1 MHKQKAKRTQ
11 TQIPFSSHTHAH
23 IYKLYTHKQHSTA
36 KLQTSPFVCLPRR
49 PQLFEQPTC
58 SFRKLSLH
66 ELSLVRS
73 LSLARL
79 RLQAVSLRTDFL
91 QSLHEFRQRRLPL
104 NPSGRLATRA
114 CLVGNSVNSK
124 TGRKNQ
130 HTHTHAGT
138 TTGSRYS
145 GRGVVTC
152 GRWAV
157 GGVKT
162 LWATSA
168 VRRRTRIIKV
178 KRK

>member
-23 IYKLYTHKQHSTA
+23 IYKLYTHTNSTQRRSFKRVPLCVYLVGHNYSSNPRAAFASFHSM
-36 KLQTSPFVCLPRR
+36 
-49 PQLFEQPTC
+49 
-58 SFRKLSLH
+58 SFHSFSR
-66 ELSLVRS
+66 
-73 LSLARL
+73 SLARL

>member
-1 MHKQKAKRTQ
+1 M
-11 TQIPFSSHTHAH
+11 
-23 IYKLYTHKQHSTA
+23 Y
-36 KLQTSPFVCLPRR
+36 LPRR

-73 LSLARL
+73 LSLSLTRSLARL

-104 NPSGRLATRA
+104 KPSGRLATRA

-124 TGRKNQ
+124 TGRKKQ
-130 HTHTHAGT
+130 HTHAPTHTHAGT

-152 GRWAV
+152 GRWAASKNFV
-157 GGVKT
+157 GHFGRAQENAYNKSK
-162 LWATSA
+162 A
-168 VRRRTRIIKV
+168 KMN
-178 KRK
+178 